1 MASYGKAV
9 TGTAV
14 MARSANEKKK
24 NILHPGSPGI
34 VSVLPV
40 TQEGH
45 FTFTSHLGAG
55 DGFVFGV
62 GCWFL
67 LLVGVFLL
75 WCFVSCCVSFLAS
88 APYAPSYISY
98 DVSSHSEWALDFLL
112 GWCCFF
118 DSLLAKDCQYPRDPM
133 QPAI

>member
-1 MASYGKAV
+1 MLME
-9 TGTAV
+9 TRPTA
-14 MARSANEKKK
+14 AA
-24 NILHPGSPGI
+24 PPSPM
-34 VSVLPV
+34 SPMKSPL
-40 TQEGH
+40 TRA
-45 FTFTSHLGAG
+45 TLAHLGAG

-112 GWCCFF
+112 GCSTTGVAFLIPF
-118 DSLLAKDCQYPRDPM
+118 
-133 QPAI
+133 

>member
-1 MASYGKAV
+1 MPALV
-9 TGTAV
+9 CMTAFQLLV
-14 MARSANEKKK
+14 VIGLFA
-24 NILHPGSPGI
+24 
-34 VSVLPV
+34 
-40 TQEGH
+40 
-45 FTFTSHLGAG
+45 TFTSHLGAG

-112 GWCCFF
+112 GCSTTGVAFLIPF
-118 DSLLAKDCQYPRDPM
+118 
-133 QPAI
+133 

>member
-1 MASYGKAV
+1 MYDCVSLISGYWAICLR
-9 TGTAV
+9 
-14 MARSANEKKK
+14 RSKDR
-24 NILHPGSPGI
+24 
-34 VSVLPV
+34 
-40 TQEGH
+40 

-75 WCFVSCCVSFLAS
+75 WFFLSCCVSVLAS

-98 DVSSHSEWALDFLL
+98 DVSSHSEWALDFPL
-112 GWCCFF
+112 GCSTTGVAFLIP
-118 DSLLAKDCQYPRDPM
+118 S
-133 QPAI
+133 